1 TILNTAPDLTAA
13 MNYAM
18 KVHGHRHDYVNADGC
33 LFFGSGAHTAVQR
46 ALALEAGMDRDKIL
60 QIGSAENGEVPG
72 IDESEVLEIL
82 ATYSPYY
89 KAHNAIDTNPYDGIT
104 DLLKNLRAAGV
115 KTAVVSNKPD
125 NSVVQLAAD
134 YFDGGFDLAIGE
146 TEGIARKPAPDMNF
160 LILDKLGIQAGDAVY
175 IGDTEI
181 DFATAA
187 NTGMDLIMVDW
198 GFRPRVQLEALGAKV
213 FASTAQEVFELIR
226 DGCRS

>member
-1 TILNTAPDLTAA
+1 
-13 MNYAM
+13 M
-18 KVHGHRHDYVNADGC
+18 
-33 LFFGSGAHTAVQR
+33 
-46 ALALEAGMDRDKIL
+46 
-60 QIGSAENGEVPG
+60 
-72 IDESEVLEIL
+72 
-82 ATYSPYY
+82 
-89 KAHNAIDTNPYDGIT
+89 
-104 DLLKNLRAAGV
+104 
-115 KTAVVSNKPD
+115 
-125 NSVVQLAAD
+125 VQLAAD

-160 LILDKLGIQAGDAVY
+160 LILNKLGIRAEDAVY

-198 GFRPRVQLEALGAKV
+198 GFRPRAQLEAAKV

>member
-1 TILNTAPDLTAA
+1 
-13 MNYAM
+13 
-18 KVHGHRHDYVNADGC
+18 
-33 LFFGSGAHTAVQR
+33 
-46 ALALEAGMDRDKIL
+46 
-60 QIGSAENGEVPG
+60 
-72 IDESEVLEIL
+72 
-82 ATYSPYY
+82 
-89 KAHNAIDTNPYDGIT
+89 
-104 DLLKNLRAAGV
+104 
-115 KTAVVSNKPD
+115 
-125 NSVVQLAAD
+125 
-134 YFDGGFDLAIGE
+134 
-146 TEGIARKPAPDMNF
+146 MNF